1 MRLGLVVNPVAGMG
15 GRVGLKGTDGKVEAA
30 RDRGATPRAPDRAAE
45 AMAAFAERLPDAT
58 VLAGPGRM
66 GAEAATAAGFE
77 PEIVGDVDPER
88 TRAAATTTAADTRA
102 IVSAFA
108 NRGVDL
114 VLFVGGDGTAVD
126 VAVALDDA
134 ADAAA
139 PADADETTAPDDAAD
154 AADATEIPMLGVPA
168 GVKVYS
174 SVFAVTPREAGRI
187 AATFERV
194 EDREINDIDEDAY
207 REGAVETELRAVRP
221 VPVADG
227 VQASK
232 QLGGGS
238 VEGLVEGV
246 LADLRPGTAYVFGP
260 GSTIGAIED
269 ALGIDGSPLG
279 VDVWRAPDSFERPPS
294 TDKPPQGELLVRDGS
309 ASEIRAATIDGSYDR
324 SFGDPID
331 GPFDSP
337 TESDSDDVGSDPTP
351 TPGDETDVV
360 VVVSPIG
367 GQGFLFGR
375 GNQQI
380 APDVIR
386 AAELAVVGSRRKLD
400 GVGVLRVDTDDAEL
414 DEDLRGWRK
423 VRVGRV
429 EHRLLP
435 VE

>member
-1 MRLGLVVNPVAGMG
+1 MRIGLVVNPVAGMG
-15 GRVGLKGTDGKVEAA
+15 GRVGLKGTDGKVEEA
-30 RDRGATPRAPDRAAE
+30 RERGAAPRAPDRAAE
-45 AMAAFAERLPDAT
+45 AMAAFAERAPDAT
-58 VLAGPGRM
+58 VLAGPGAM
-66 GAEAATAAGFE
+66 GADAATAAGFE
-77 PEIVGDVDPER
+77 PELVGAVDPER
-88 TRAAATTTAADTRA
+88 TRDPATTTAADTRA
-102 IVSAFA
+102 VVADLADSD
-108 NRGVDL
+108 VDL

-126 VAVALDDA
+126 VAAALDDVDGES
-134 ADAAA
+134 DAR
-139 PADADETTAPDDAAD
+139 DT
-154 AADATEIPMLGVPA
+154 PMLGVPA

-187 AATFERV
+187 AAEFDRV
-194 EDREINDIDEDAY
+194 ENREINDIDEDVY
-207 REGAVETELRAVRP
+207 REGSVETELRAVRP
-221 VPVADG
+221 VPVAEG

-238 VEGLVEGV
+238 VEGLVEGF
-246 LADLRPGTAYVFGP
+246 LADLQPGGIYVFGP
-260 GSTIGAIED
+260 GSTVGAIED

-279 VDVWRAPDSFERPPS
+279 VDVWQASPTFAEPPS
-294 TDKPPQGELLVRDGS
+294 TASPPDGELLVRDGS
-309 ASEIRAATIDGSYDR
+309 ADEIRAATGAVDDDSAATD
-324 SFGDPID
+324 GDPA
-331 GPFDSP
+331 
-337 TESDSDDVGSDPTP
+337 
-351 TPGDETDVV
+351 VV

-400 GVGVLRVDTDDAEL
+400 GVGTLRVDTDDDSL
-414 DEDLRGWRK
+414 DEELQGWRK